1 MRTPRR
7 STALI
12 LTGAVV
18 LASGAYAIGTQ
29 AGGGSADARD
39 GDSDARRFTFGPG
52 ERFADLA
59 DALGVDQD
67 ELRNALEDFGRQHM
81 SERRDAFAAALAG
94 ALGKSTDEVQRAL
107 DSAPK
112 RRQDGCVGPGRLGPG
127 LRELA
132 SALDVTPAELRNAL
146 RQVFEDRGTDH
157 PDGEGDLAEFLADRF
172 NLSAAKVEQALDDA
186 LPSPPKRHFRG
197 GPGPGFGP
205 PGPPP
210 LIPG

>member
-29 AGGGSADARD
+29 TGGGSADARD
-39 GDSDARRFTFGPG
+39 GDSDARGFTFGPG
-52 ERFADLA
+52 EPFADLA
-59 DALGVDQD
+59 DALGVERDQ
-67 ELRNALEDFGRQHM
+67 LRDAMEDFRRQHM
-81 SERRDAFAAALAG
+81 SEKQDAFAAALAD

-112 RRQDGCVGPGRLGPG
+112 RGDDGCVGPGPLGAG

-132 SALDVTPAELRNAL
+132 SALDVTPAELRDAL
-146 RQVFEDRGTDH
+146 RQVFEDRRTEHTEGK
-157 PDGEGDLAEFLADRF
+157 GDLAEFLADRF
-172 NLSAAKVEQALDDA
+172 NLSVDKVEQALDDA
-186 LPSPPKRHFRG
+186 LPAPPKLEFRG
-197 GPGPGFGP
+197 GPGPRGGP
-205 PGPPP
+205 PVWHG
-210 LIPG
+210 